1 MYKSMTL
8 LVLVALAACVVS
20 METQDQE
27 AAEQY
32 YSIHGVYPKWYTYR
46 TPGYTA
52 VQSYPYLAYAGYPS
66 TYTGY
71 PSTYTGYPST
81 YTGYPSTYTAGI
93 KNVVSPYYAAYPY
106 GYNSYPYA
114 APYIPYVAPAA
125 PAAPAKA

>member
-20 METQDQE
+20 MEAQDQE

-66 TYTGY
+66 TYTAY
-71 PSTYTGYPST
+71 PAA
-81 YTGYPSTYTAGI
+81 YTAGI

-125 PAAPAKA
+125 PAAPAKV

>member
-66 TYTGY
+66 TYTTY
-71 PSTYTGYPST
+71 PAA
-81 YTGYPSTYTAGI
+81 YTAGI

>member
-8 LVLVALAACVVS
+8 LVLVALAALAACVVS
-20 METQDQE
+20 MEAQDQE

-71 PSTYTGYPST
+71 PSTYTAYPAA
-81 YTGYPSTYTAGI
+81 YTAGI
-93 KNVVSPYYAAYPY
+93 KNVVSPFYAAYRN